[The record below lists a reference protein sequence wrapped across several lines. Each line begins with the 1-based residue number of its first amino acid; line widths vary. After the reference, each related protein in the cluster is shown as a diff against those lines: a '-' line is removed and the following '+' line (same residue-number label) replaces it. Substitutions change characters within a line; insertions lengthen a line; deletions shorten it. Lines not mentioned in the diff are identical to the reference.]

1 MSIIQNFT
9 KKIAAVAVAAAALSA
24 VTAAVEARP
33 LDVIK
38 QTEKSSSASFP
49 TRLRSATLT
58 PKENTRAMTS
68 TSATASPRTSAS
80 K

>member
-24 VTAAVEARP
+24 ATAAVEARP

-38 QTEKSSSASFP
+38 QSGEVVIGVFSDKA
-49 TRLRSATLT
+49 RSATLT
-58 PKENTRAMTS
+58 PRGNTRAMTS
-68 TSATASPRTSAS
+68 TSATVSPRTSAL